1 MLTPNSNRTTHLV
14 PSIAD
19 RNERYRL
26 CPLHPRHRVSPHFH
40 YCMKRSDQA
49 PIRHVHPAHGVA
61 MPVSG
66 RARPL
71 AGHNQVAPLS
81 DEGGHAIEIRPRH
94 LPLGLEGLEVEVSRG
109 GPVPQVVHR
118 RPEHGPVAFVRDDR
132 RPMSQ
137 RDGDAGDGDRPGGTV
152 LKGATGIH
160 YISSEIRKKSQWD
173 GRPQKVRVRWA
184 RKRRKCRGGART
196 VSVGGSRSTQQGK
209 PERMST
215 RATV

>member
-137 RDGDAGDGDRPGGTV
+137 RDGGAGDGDRPGGTV
-152 LKGATGIH
+152 LKGATGIY
-160 YISSEIRKKSQWD
+160 YISSEIRKKESM
-173 GRPQKVRVRWA
+173 GRTTAKGSGSFGRENDANVGAVRAPSPWGGRD
-184 RKRRKCRGGART
+184 RRSRESRRG
-196 VSVGGSRSTQQGK
+196 
-209 PERMST
+209 
-215 RATV
+215 